1 MNILQSI
8 VLGIIQGATEFLPV
22 SSSGNLVI
30 YPAIFKWGTPTLSF
44 VMALHMG
51 TFFAVFFYYIKDVW
65 RLIIAFFNTFKKNR
79 TPEENAYVRLF
90 WMLFVA
96 LLPAGIVGVL
106 YADKIGDVF
115 SEPHIVSLFLFVTAA
130 ILILSSIDF
139 RKKWDSIENV
149 SLKHALS
156 VGFLQIAALFP
167 GISRSGSTIA
177 GGVFAGLNRED
188 AARFSF
194 LLSIPTIGG
203 AGLLEIKNALNASVS
218 GVSHS
223 AILAGFI
230 ASFIVGFLSIGFFFK
245 VIKKTKFYYFAAYC
259 ILLGILGFIFA

>member
-1 MNILQSI
+1 MDIFRSI
-8 VLGIIQGATEFLPV
+8 ILGIIQGATEFLPV

-30 YPAIFKWGTPTLSF
+30 YPAVFKWGTPTLSF

-51 TFFAVFFYYIKDVW
+51 TFFAVLLYYIKDVW
-65 RLIIAFFNTFKKNR
+65 RLILAFFNTFKTQK
-79 TPEENAYVRLF
+79 TKEEKEYVRLF
-90 WMLFVA
+90 WMLIVA
-96 LLPAGIVGVL
+96 LIPAGIVGVL
-106 YADKIGDVF
+106 YSDKIADFF
-115 SEPHIVSLFLFVTAA
+115 SKPHVVSIFLFITAG

-156 VGFLQIAALFP
+156 IGFIQVAALFP

-177 GGVFAGLNRED
+177 GGVFSGLNRED

-203 AGLLEIKNALNASVS
+203 AGLLEMKSALNVSVS
-218 GVSHS
+218 NASHS
-223 AILAGFI
+223 AIFAGFI
-230 ASFIVGFLSIGFFFK
+230 ASFIVGFLSIGFFFR
-245 VIKKTKFYYFAAYC
+245 VIKKTKFYYFAIYC
-259 ILLGILGFIFA
+259 ILLGIVGLAFT